1 MKYLLQFLLIGA
13 FYYLGELL
21 HELIPLPIPAAVY
34 GLVLLFAVLCSGLL
48 KLEHIEKTAD
58 FLLAIMPLMFIP
70 PAVGIVNLLDILADS
85 WWKIVIICI
94 ATTFTT
100 IAITGH
106 TAQALVRLRQ
116 RIARRRDPAARG

>member
-1 MKYLLQFLLIGA
+1 M
-13 FYYLGELL
+13 
-21 HELIPLPIPAAVY
+21 
-34 GLVLLFAVLCSGLL
+34 LLFAVLCTGLL
-48 KLEHIEKTAD
+48 KLEHIEKAAD

-100 IAITGH
+100 IALTGE
-106 TAQALVRLRQ
+106 TGGRLKA
-116 RIARRRDPAARG
+116 IADICICAPSRETYKIQEYHLPIYHMLCIAAENEFFDE

>member
-34 GLVLLFAVLCSGLL
+34 GLVLLFAVLCTGLL
-48 KLEHIEKTAD
+48 KLEHIEKAAD

-70 PAVGIVNLLDILADS
+70 AAVGLMDTWEIIAPSWLQFILVT
-85 WWKIVIICI
+85 VI
-94 ATTFTT
+94 TTVVVMAVSGLVT
-100 IAITGH
+100 
-106 TAQALVRLRQ
+106 QAVIRLRK
-116 RIARRRDPAARG
+116 RKAADR

>member
-34 GLVLLFAVLCSGLL
+34 GLVLLFAVLCTGLL
-48 KLEHIEKTAD
+48 KLEHIEKAAD

-94 ATTFTT
+94 ATTLTT

-116 RIARRRDPAARG
+116 RIAGRRDPAARG